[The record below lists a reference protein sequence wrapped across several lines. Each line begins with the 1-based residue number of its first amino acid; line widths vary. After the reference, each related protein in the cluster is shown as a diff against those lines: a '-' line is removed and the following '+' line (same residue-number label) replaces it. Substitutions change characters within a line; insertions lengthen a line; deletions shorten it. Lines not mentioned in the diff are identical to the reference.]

1 MMLSREYMPYY
12 KVCGVALLAW
22 QHSDGT
28 PCCFHLLASASVKLH
43 LLSFA
48 VMLAIT
54 GETDWVAAMATVACE
69 LHCTFDHYH
78 WTVSN
83 TTPCT
88 RSATCTTLQL
98 QSHHQVGLAGFLSAC
113 GRSDASDRPLP
124 GQPWMPAN
132 SFQQGRVWGSSKNT
146 ADTASARRSPVPRSH
161 CMCFQVSAACQ
172 RMLVMVA
179 CSLQQLS
186 GAWRCLRSQPWP
198 PAAIPSYKP
207 AAAITISMAASASQC
222 DVCSC

>member
-12 KVCGVALLAW
+12 KVCGVALFAW
-22 QHSDGT
+22 QHNDGT
-28 PCCFHLLASASVKLH
+28 PCCFHRLASASVQLH
-43 LLSFA
+43 LMSFV
-48 VMLAIT
+48 VMLVIT

-88 RSATCTTLQL
+88 RIPSCATLQL
-98 QSHHQVGLAGFLSAC
+98 QSHRYLGPAGFLSAC

-124 GQPWMPAN
+124 GPPWMPAN

-146 ADTASARRSPVPRSH
+146 ANTAGARRSPVPRSH
-161 CMCFQVSAACQ
+161 RMCFQVSTACQ
-172 RMLVMVA
+172 RMLATLA
-179 CSLQQLS
+179 CIFARIACTTICS
-186 GAWRCLRSQPWP
+186 GA
-198 PAAIPSYKP
+198 
-207 AAAITISMAASASQC
+207 
-222 DVCSC
+222 